1 LQVRNHRQNAERQ
14 QVAESQDR
22 KKQKHAEKAR
32 TAQAKGGADDRRS
45 SHRVRDDQQSGH
57 GSMSA
62 LSKLKMLERK
72 RAPLRALRDDIV

>member
-1 LQVRNHRQNAERQ
+1 M
-14 QVAESQDR
+14 AESQDR
-22 KKQKHAEKAR
+22 KKQKHMEKAR
-32 TAQAKGGADDRRS
+32 AAPAKGSADERRS

-72 RAPLRALRDDIV
+72 RAPIRALRDDIV